1 MNIAFVS
8 SGNSIH
14 VKKLANGLIENG
26 HNVTLYTLP
35 NHTNLISDFDSKI
48 KIVRL
53 RFKGKLGYYL
63 NTFQLRK
70 YIVRGNYDIVNC
82 HYVSGYGTL
91 VRLAGIKGVV
101 ASVFGSDVY
110 TFPYK
115 SKRNMKIVIKNLD
128 HAEIITSTSYVM
140 ADKVKEFY
148 TKDRNIKVTHFGV
161 DLKLFNLSLNNKK
174 NDNDVFTF
182 GAVKKMV
189 DTYGI
194 DVLINA
200 FSLFIKSEK
209 YSDKKIQLVLY
220 GSGVHLDKYK
230 KMVSKLNLEKK
241 IIFKGYIPNKEVP
254 KALETIDVVC
264 LPSIN
269 ESFGV
274 AAVEAMAC
282 AKPLIVS
289 DAPGFLEVI
298 EPDITGYVVK
308 KGDPNDLAYMMEKL
322 YNMNPEERIKLGIR
336 GRKRVEDLFDF
347 NDNIKNYL
355 NAITKNSC

>member
-26 HNVTLYTLP
+26 HDVTLYTLP
-35 NHTNLISDFDSKI
+35 NHTNLISDFDSKV
-48 KIVRL
+48 KIVKL

-63 NTFQLRK
+63 NAFQLRR
-70 YIVRGNYDIVNC
+70 YIVRGDYNIVNC

-91 VRLAGIKGVV
+91 VRLARIKGVV

-115 SKRNMKIVIKNLD
+115 SNRNMKIVIKNLD

-148 TKDRNIKVTHFGV
+148 KKDRNIKVTHFGV
-161 DLKLFNLSLNNKK
+161 DLNLFNLSSSNKK
-174 NDNDVFTF
+174 VDSGVFTF
-182 GAVKKMV
+182 GAVKKMI

-209 YSDKKIQLVLY
+209 YLDKKIQLVLY
-220 GSGVHLDKYK
+220 GSGVHLNKYK
-230 KMVSKLNLEKK
+230 KMAKKLNLENE
-241 IIFKGYIPNKEVP
+241 IIFKGYIPNSEVP
-254 KALETIDVVC
+254 NALESIDVVC

-298 EPDITGYVVK
+298 EPSITGFVVK
-308 KGDPNDLAYMMEKL
+308 KGDPNDLAQMMEKL
-322 YNMNPEERIKLGIR
+322 YNMNPDERSKLGIQ
-336 GRKRVEDLFDF
+336 GRKRVETLFNF
-347 NDNIKNYL
+347 NDNIKKYL
-355 NAITKNSC
+355 EAITKNSY